1 MNARSNTRQQSFHFC
16 DRKSLGR
23 KVALLTLLIACVGV
37 SVSQVPVKTVE
48 SVKRAVVPI
57 LCVRFDANHSLEFVY
72 IVGSGFFI
80 NRDGHVL
87 TAAHVIAGLNTYG
100 AQHQCSGGIYIPLT
114 SWKDN
119 STRLKPFEI
128 GECISNADT
137 DVAVCKAK
145 SNPFLD
151 IDVKDNI
158 SALTLGSVAA
168 YDDGSAVAFT
178 GFPLEFV
185 SPVTSKGYIATYVDF
200 RKELVIDKNTWP
212 GASGSP
218 VYDERGIV
226 LGMIIKRGLDEGTG
240 LAYARPADSII
251 EFLREK
257 KITAQQEDNK
267 HRQPVSKPSKRRRL
281 HTT

>member
-1 MNARSNTRQQSFHFC
+1 MC
-16 DRKSLGR
+16 
-23 KVALLTLLIACVGV
+23 
-37 SVSQVPVKTVE
+37 
-48 SVKRAVVPI
+48 
-57 LCVRFDANHSLEFVY
+57 FDANQKLEFIY
-72 IVGSGFFI
+72 IIGSGFFI
-80 NRDGHVL
+80 NRDGYVL
-87 TAAHVIAGLNTYG
+87 TAAHVIVALTNFG
-100 AQHQCSGGIYIPLT
+100 AEHQCSGGIYIPLT
-114 SWKDN
+114 SWKDSN
-119 STRLKPFEI
+119 TTLKPIEI
-128 GECISNADT
+128 GECISNADI

-151 IDVKDNI
+151 IDVKNNI
-158 SALTLGSVAA
+158 YALRFASVAV

-178 GFPLEFV
+178 GFPLEMV
-185 SPVTSKGYIATYVDF
+185 APVTSKGYIASYLTPK
-200 RKELVIDKNTWP
+200 KELVIDKNTWP